1 MDKNIQLV
9 AACIITLLLCFSMNV
24 AFYSK
29 FSARFDS
36 IDKKLIEIDGRR
48 NAQYGIMKRAIEQ
61 QCKVD
66 NG

>member
-1 MDKNIQLV
+1 MDKNIQV
-9 AACIITLLLCFSMNV
+9 IAACVITLLLCFSMNI

-48 NAQYGIMKRAIEQ
+48 NAQYGIIKNKLE
-61 QCKVD
+61 QCKVN

>member
-1 MDKNIQLV
+1 MDKNIQV
-9 AACIITLLLCFSMNV
+9 IAACIITLLLCFSMNV

-29 FSARFDS
+29 LSARFDS
-36 IDKKLIEIDGRR
+36 IDSKLIELDGRR
-48 NAQYGIMKRAIEQ
+48 NAQYAIIKRALE